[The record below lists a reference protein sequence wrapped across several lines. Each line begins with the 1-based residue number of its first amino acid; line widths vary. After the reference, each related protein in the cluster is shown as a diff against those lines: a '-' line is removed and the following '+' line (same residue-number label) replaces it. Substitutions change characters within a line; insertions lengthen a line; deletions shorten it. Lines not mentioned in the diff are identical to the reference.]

1 MKFKVIVDSSSDM
14 HSDEIKDNEIGFE
27 VIPLTINVENN
38 EYIDD
43 GNIDCNEMLE
53 KMRQSKIKTT
63 TSCPSPQR
71 FLEACEADYNF
82 IITITS
88 KLSGTYNS
96 AILASNLLNGKKCFV
111 IDSKATSGTI
121 SLIAYKIIELIKE
134 GKSYEEICDEI
145 LRFRDEKKFF
155 FILDDFDNLIKNG
168 RMKKMTAMIAKLMFI
183 KPLCIAQDGEIKIYE
198 KVRTRKLAVTKLIH
212 EILKDSNLKDVKHCI
227 ITHCFDLDTAQ
238 FIGDELKKKSKINKI
253 SIRNTAG
260 LCSYYA
266 LKKGILVAY

>member
-1 MKFKVIVDSSSDM
+1 MKYKIIVDSSSDM
-14 HSDEIKDNEIGFE
+14 HNDEIKDSEVGFE
-27 VIPLTINVENN
+27 VVPLTINVENK

-43 GNIDCNEMLE
+43 GNIDCNEMLDR
-53 KMRQSKIKTT
+53 MHQSKLKST
-63 TSCPSPQR
+63 TSCPSPQS

-96 AILASNLLNGKKCFV
+96 AILASNLLKGKKCFV

-121 SLIAYKIIELIKE
+121 TLIVYKILELIKE
-134 GKSYEEICDEI
+134 DKSYEEICDEI
-145 LRFRDEKKFF
+145 LRYREERKFF

-198 KVRTRKLAVTKLIH
+198 KVRTRKLAVNKLIS
-212 EILKDSNLKDVKHCI
+212 EILKDSNSKDVNRCI
-227 ITHCFDLDTAQ
+227 ITHCFDLETANY
-238 FIGDELKKKSKINKI
+238 IGDELKQKSKFSNIT
-253 SIRNTAG
+253 IRDTAG
-260 LCSYYA
+260 LCSFYA
-266 LKKGILVAY
+266 LKKGILIAY